1 MIVLGLLQDVEHGFL
16 VLRLG
21 FEREVGR
28 VLVGLDLDGRLGV
41 NYAVGVFDQSR
52 VLRNLVGFVF
62 ELVRKFLGDSF
73 LLLGSLLEQLS
84 FGLLLLYF
92 SLKVKPTSFK
102 ARLRF
107 GAVRVAELS
116 LYVVSNLIIQS

>member
-1 MIVLGLLQDVEHGFL
+1 VIVLGLLQDVEHGFL

-107 GAVRVAELS
+107 SAVRVAELS